1 MRLAISVPD
10 PADVCDGQKCTLDA
24 GQEFTLAVELVS
36 VPVTGY
42 VLAESWVEFGTDLT
56 YNPTEDARDE
66 MVWPDCEQAAVLR
79 SVPNDNSH
87 VDIGCLTGFLDA
99 PPSFYFG
106 TFVEL
111 SLSCSVFESSTDVY
125 LFVREEGT
133 AVGPGSVLTAP
144 VGDDGTQIRPE
155 VDGLTVN
162 CLAAQTGT
170 STPTPTPMLTPTPTP
185 TIDALSTDTPTATAT
200 EPPAAT
206 PTVTQTP
213 TLGPNAPLT
222 WTPEPT
228 WTPSPTGTSEPTAT
242 ESSTPTP
249 PATPRLQPGDTNCD
263 GSVDPLDAALILQFV
278 ARLISGLPCPDGGD
292 PSGDGVVD
300 ATDAALILQLSAG
313 LIDALPA

>member
-42 VLAESWVEFGTDLT
+42 VLAESWVEFGPDLT
-56 YNPTEDARDE
+56 YNRTKDPANEL
-66 MVWPDCEQAAVLR
+66 VWPECSPGLIFRAIPPDM
-79 SVPNDNSH
+79 NH
-87 VDIGCLTGFLDA
+87 VDISCLTGLLGA
-99 PPSFYFG
+99 PPSFYLG

-111 SLSCSVFESSTDVY
+111 SLSCSVSESSTDVF

-133 AVGPGSVLTAP
+133 AVGPGSVFTAP

-170 STPTPTPMLTPTPTP
+170 STPTPTPTP
-185 TIDALSTDTPTATAT
+185 TIDASSTDTPTATAT
-200 EPPAAT
+200 EPPATT
-206 PTVTQTP
+206 PTATQTP
-213 TLGPNAPLT
+213 TLDPNAPPT